1 MKKIIFIL
9 LILLSGTVFA
19 QKECYNPYPIVLR
32 TPVQPLKVPV
42 TWSSNPENYEILG
55 YTLKIEGIP
64 PYRIKG
70 NVVMTKMV
78 KEELERNCKN
88 QCKVNI
94 KELVVRRKEDG
105 QIFTLGGDVV
115 IYTFYYTSEQ

>member
-1 MKKIIFIL
+1 MRKTFFIL
-9 LILLSGTVFA
+9 LILLSGTVLA

-32 TPVQPLKVPV
+32 TPVQPLQVPV
-42 TWSSNPENYEILG
+42 TWNSNPDNYEILG

-64 PYRIKG
+64 PYQIKG

-78 KEELERNCKN
+78 KEELDRNCKN

-115 IYTFYYTSEQ
+115 IYSFYYTSEK